1 MADRER
7 DLVAY
12 FYQSAKAA
20 AAGPPSH
27 ETTVR
32 AVRAVLGGPGVAVFQ
47 TLERADPKERGRLA
61 NVVQTEF
68 RKLMQ
73 HRIEPVLPRS
83 STKPSAQQSSSSTR
97 RK

>member
-12 FYQSAKAA
+12 FYPSTKAA
-20 AAGPPSH
+20 AGAPRSD
-27 ETTVR
+27 ETVR

-83 STKPSAQQSSSSTR
+83 SAKPSAQQSSAATR